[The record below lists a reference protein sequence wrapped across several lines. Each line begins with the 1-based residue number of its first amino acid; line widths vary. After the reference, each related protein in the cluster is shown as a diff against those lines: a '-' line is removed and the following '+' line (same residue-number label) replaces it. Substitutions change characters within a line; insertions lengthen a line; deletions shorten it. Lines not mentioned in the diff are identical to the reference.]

1 MLWPYHFGHV
11 QKQRLVSYFA
21 VRQKKHPAYNIFNTS
36 DATCWRLFYKIK
48 NMNKAKEQ
56 KTERYERMP
65 VVNPS
70 AAGVD
75 VGSSSHFVGIGQN
88 KEDVTEFGVFTENL
102 HALCKHLVANKITTV
117 ALESTGSY
125 WQPLFV
131 LLQQYNLNPILVN
144 GKFTK
149 NVKGRKTDVQ
159 DCQWIQKLHTMGML
173 EGSFLPDL
181 FTEKVRQYYRHR
193 QTLVDNAAGYINK
206 MQKALR
212 LINIRLD
219 SVLRDVMGRSGKDI
233 IEAILK
239 GERDPKVLSS
249 LAHPTVKK
257 SKEEIIAAL
266 TGDWREEYI
275 FELRQCYEI
284 YQHYHKK
291 IDECDEAIKQLL
303 AAEIKRKQKEENLP
317 LAKDIKIKKKKARKN
332 EARINVQQLAVDLT
346 GGVDISAIEGV
357 GLGLVLC
364 IIAETGLDLKAF
376 PTAKHFSSWLGV
388 APNIKKTG
396 GKVINSRTRNGKG
409 RLAKA
414 FMHSANAIGNMQKS
428 NYLVHFFKRKERKIG
443 RAGAITATANK
454 LSKIIWNM
462 LVKKQSYCPIMPQ
475 QYLDKI
481 RKKELKNIQRKINQ
495 LNIKD
500 NEILFAVA

>member
-1 MLWPYHFGHV
+1 MDKV
-11 QKQRLVSYFA
+11 KQPKSDRFEKMPIVNFA
-21 VRQKKHPAYNIFNTS
+21 
-36 DATCWRLFYKIK
+36 
-48 NMNKAKEQ
+48 
-56 KTERYERMP
+56 
-65 VVNPS
+65 
-70 AAGVD
+70 AAGID
-75 VGSSSHFVGIGQN
+75 VGSGSHFVGIGQN
-88 KEDVTEFGVFTENL
+88 KEDVKEFGVYTEEL
-102 HALCKHLVANKITTV
+102 HKLCRHLVAEGRTTV

-173 EGSFLPDL
+173 EGSFIPDL

-193 QTLVDNAAGYINK
+193 QTLVDNAASYINK

-219 SVLRDVMGRSGKDI
+219 SVLRDVMGRSGRDI

-239 GERDPKVLSS
+239 GERNAEVLAS
-249 LAHPTVKK
+249 LAQPSVKK
-257 SKEEIIAAL
+257 SKEEIISAL

-284 YQHYHKK
+284 YQYFHKN

-303 AAEIKRKQKEENLP
+303 AAEIERKQKEENFVK
-317 LAKDIKIKKKKARKN
+317 AEGIKIKKKKARKN
-332 EARINVQQLAVDLT
+332 EANINLQQLAVDLT
-346 GGVDISAIEGV
+346 GGIDISGVEGV

-364 IIAETGLDLKAF
+364 IISETGLDLKAF
-376 PTAKHFSSWLGV
+376 PTAKHFSSWLSV
-388 APNIKKTG
+388 APDIKKTG
-396 GKVINSRTRNGKG
+396 GKVISSRTRKGKG

-414 FMHSANAIGNMQKS
+414 FMHAANAIGNMKTGS
-428 NYLVHFFKRKERKIG
+428 YLVHFFKRIQRKSD
-443 RAGAITATANK
+443 RRKAIIATANK

-462 LVKKQSYCPIMPQ
+462 LVKKESYNPVMPAE
-475 QYLDKI
+475 YLDKI
-481 RKKELKNIQRKINQ
+481 RKKEVKNIQRKIRQ
-495 LNIKD
+495 LNIREE
-500 NEILFAVA
+500 EILFAMS